1 MMRVEGY
8 MLYNKC
14 INNSNEVYMANILP
28 ETNVRGYTL
37 RAISGICMGVGVA
50 IGVSVRVTVGC
61 CMAKVEKTN
70 TGDGVG
76 SGMAIS
82 VNERI

>member
-1 MMRVEGY
+1 MVY
-8 MLYNKC
+8 DKC
-14 INNSNEVYMANILP
+14 INHSNEVYMRNILP
-28 ETNVRGYTL
+28 ETNARCYTL

-50 IGVSVRVTVGC
+50 IGVSVGVTVGC
-61 CMAKVEKTN
+61 SMAEVEKTN

-82 VNERI
+82 VNKRI

>member
-1 MMRVEGY
+1 MY
-8 MLYNKC
+8 S
-14 INNSNEVYMANILP
+14 NSNEVYMANILP
-28 ETNVRGYTL
+28 ETNLRGYTL

-50 IGVSVRVTVGC
+50 IGVSVGVTAGC
-61 CMAKVEKTN
+61 CMVKVEKTN

-82 VNERI
+82 VNERM